1 MAAKFIILVACVSAA
16 CASGGS
22 YSYSYGV
29 TDPNTGD
36 VKSQHEKRVGDSV
49 VGQYSLVD
57 PDGTKRTV
65 DYESHPNT
73 GFNAVVRKDP
83 PYGVHPSPAAYSGAY
98 AGAGLAKA
106 GLAAPLAH
114 GALATPLAHGIAAPL
129 AAATPLAHAPLA
141 APLAH
146 SGLAAPLGGYAGAH
160 YATGLAGRAVSY
172 ANFNRYPAHRAGYAG
187 AGYAGIGA
195 GLGYGGYSAGLG
207 AYGAPLAAAAY
218 GAPLAHGAA
227 AYTGLAHGNLAGHGL
242 NYGAEW

>member
-146 SGLAAPLGGYAGAH
+146 SG
-160 YATGLAGRAVSY
+160 
-172 ANFNRYPAHRAGYAG
+172 
-187 AGYAGIGA
+187 
-195 GLGYGGYSAGLG
+195 YSAGLG